1 MVEVKDT
8 SVKTSYRVDDV
19 ILLLKDVT
27 GRIEAQSTEERER
40 AIQSGRHYCEMLPKE
55 ECPTK
60 EYFELYNMAL
70 NKYAKETANAVKILS
85 ERIVK
90 AYEDR
95 VERSEE
101 KGEIVLVSLA
111 RAGLPVGI
119 LVKHYIQNKYGNKF
133 NVMHYGISII
143 RGKGIDHNAMSFL
156 LKLYKPEQLQ
166 FIDGWTGKGAIL
178 DTLKTELMDKR
189 YKGVSQDLA
198 VLADP
203 AGICELCGTRE
214 DFLIASSCLNS
225 TVSGLISRTIL
236 RDDLIGDSDFHGA
249 VYNEKFKDIDESYNL
264 IHKIEEHIDY
274 SDVAIDIKER
284 CALEE
289 ESGFAEAQ
297 GIADKFGI
305 DDITKVKPSIGECTR
320 VLLRRVPW
328 KVLVHD
334 INDDEHIGHIKRL
347 AQEKGVEVIEYPL
360 HRYKAVGI
368 VKDKSDI

>member
-236 RDDLIGDSDFHGA
+236 RDDLIGDKDFHGA
-249 VYNEKFKDIDESYNL
+249 VYNEEFKNIDESYNL
-264 IHKIEEHIDY
+264 IHKIEEYIDY
-274 SDVAIDIKER
+274 SDVSMEIKER
-284 CALEE
+284 CPLEE
-289 ESGFAEAQ
+289 ESGFIEAQ
-297 GIADKFGI
+297 DIANKFGI
-305 DDITKVKPSIGECTR
+305 TDITKVKPSIGECTR